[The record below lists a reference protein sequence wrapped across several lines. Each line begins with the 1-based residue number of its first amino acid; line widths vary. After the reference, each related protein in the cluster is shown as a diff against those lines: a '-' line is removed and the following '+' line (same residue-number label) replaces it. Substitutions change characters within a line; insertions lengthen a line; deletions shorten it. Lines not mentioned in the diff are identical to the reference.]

1 MPSFTEMYYKVQG
14 YSADPHLKP
23 EEMRAVEVGA
33 TFHSSRFTF
42 HSTLWHHHGRN
53 MIDWVMDTRQGDDAV
68 WQSVN
73 HTRLNSIGLETTATL
88 NTQHS
93 TLNISYSYIHQ
104 KKGLEPGLVSQ
115 YALEYLRHKLVA
127 TARVPIVSCLTLDMN
142 LRWQDRVGQYTDF
155 DGSICDY
162 QPFWLV
168 DARLS
173 WQKSAYELYLKAN
186 NLLNTRYRDYGLV
199 PQPGRWLIGG
209 ISVTL

>member
-1 MPSFTEMYYKVQG
+1 
-14 YSADPHLKP
+14 
-23 EEMRAVEVGA
+23 
-33 TFHSSRFTF
+33 
-42 HSTLWHHHGRN
+42 
-53 MIDWVMDTRQGDDAV
+53 MIDWIMDTRQGDNAV
-68 WQSVN
+68 WQSMN

-88 NTQHS
+88 NAQRS

-104 KKGLEPGLVSQ
+104 KKDLEPELVSQ

-173 WQKSAYELYLKAN
+173 WQKTAYELYLKAN